1 MDAVIRKWGN
11 SLAVRLPMPVVNAA
25 HFKLEQK
32 VDISVKDGRII
43 IEPLHKP
50 TYALEDLLQGI
61 TAENGHGEVDFGK
74 PAGKEA
80 F

>member
-11 SLAVRLPMPVVNAA
+11 SLAVRLPMTVVNAA

-61 TAENGHGEVDFGK
+61 TAENCHGEVDFGK